1 MDDEGF
7 EDWYRTEHPRV
18 IGVLAVISG
27 DRDASIDAAD
37 EAFARALDNWKRVQR
52 MDAPGAWTCKVA
64 LNVLRRAM
72 RRRKLEH
79 RAMERLGAPTPVP
92 PTDVDL
98 WQVVRQLPERQR
110 TAVALRYIGDFSE
123 PAIAEMMGIRR
134 GTVAATLFE
143 ARRRLAQMLE
153 TEPDQSEASDA

>member
-1 MDDEGF
+1 VDHDDFEG
-7 EDWYRTEHPRV
+7 WYRLEHPRV
-18 IGVLAVISG
+18 IGVLAAISG

-37 EAFARALDNWKRVQR
+37 EAFARALSRWQRVRR
-52 MDAPGAWTCKVA
+52 MHAPGAWTCKVA
-64 LNVLRRAM
+64 LNVLRRAA
-72 RRRKLEH
+72 RRRTLER
-79 RAMERLGAPTPVP
+79 RATDQLPVQTPVP
-92 PTDVDL
+92 PTDADL

-143 ARRRLAQMLE
+143 ARRRLREMLE
-153 TEPDQSEASDA
+153 IEPDQSEARDG